1 MAAMPAPLRRS
12 FTRTAAMLSLTLL
25 SLTLLTIACPDDND
39 DPDVGD
45 VGVND
50 VDVNDVPEVDV
61 SNDADVSPQID
72 FAEVAQIIRLTC
84 ASGICH
90 GQGGPGL
97 NFQIPNQQAATDD
110 AIRESI
116 EGVMTSNAIPL
127 VVPGEPEESALYQV
141 LVTTDETRRMP
152 PPPLELLSG
161 EEIAII
167 RDWIAAGADYE

>member
-1 MAAMPAPLRRS
+1 MASRPTTLRRS
-12 FTRTAAMLSLTLL
+12 FRWTAALL

-39 DPDVGD
+39 DPPPDVGD
-45 VGVND
+45 VGDVND

-61 SNDADVSPQID
+61 TNDTDVSPQID

-90 GQGGPGL
+90 GEGGPGL
-97 NFQIPNQQAATDD
+97 NFQIPNQQAATGDD
-110 AIRESI
+110 IRQSI
-116 EGVMTSNAIPL
+116 EGVVTSDAIPL
-127 VVPGEPEESALYQV
+127 VVPGEPEESELYQV
-141 LVTTDETRRMP
+141 LVTTDDTRRMP

-161 EEIAII
+161 EDIAII

>member
-1 MAAMPAPLRRS
+1 MAAMPIPLRRS
-12 FTRTAAMLSLTLL
+12 FSWTAALL

-39 DPDVGD
+39 DPDPDVGD
-45 VGVND
+45 VGSND

-61 SNDADVSPQID
+61 SNDDDVGTQTD

-90 GQGGPGL
+90 GEGGPGL

-110 AIRESI
+110 DIRESI
-116 EGVMTSNAIPL
+116 EGVVTSDAIPL
-127 VVPGEPEESALYQV
+127 VVPGEPEESELYQV

-167 RDWIAAGADYE
+167 RDWIAAGAEYE